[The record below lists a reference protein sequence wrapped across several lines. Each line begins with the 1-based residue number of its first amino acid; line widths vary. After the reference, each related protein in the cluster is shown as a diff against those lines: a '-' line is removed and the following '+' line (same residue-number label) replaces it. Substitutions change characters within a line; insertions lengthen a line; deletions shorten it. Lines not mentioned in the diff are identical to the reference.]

1 MGQDMTIVS
10 LKAQMASSHNRKRQ
24 GIVVAF

>member
-1 MGQDMTIVS
+1 MEQDMGTVS